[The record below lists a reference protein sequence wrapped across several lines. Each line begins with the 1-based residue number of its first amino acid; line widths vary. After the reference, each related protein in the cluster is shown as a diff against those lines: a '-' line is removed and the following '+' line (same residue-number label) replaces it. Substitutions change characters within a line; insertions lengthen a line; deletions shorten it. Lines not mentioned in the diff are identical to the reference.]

1 MRFIAALLVAVS
13 LAACDAPATQPG
25 PASPLLGQVISEVV
39 DQANSD
45 RGRRLDGGMI
55 VDGARAA
62 GNTVFINFM
71 LTENLDELRSVP
83 RAQLEAL
90 LG

>member
-1 MRFIAALLVAVS
+1 VRFIAALLVAVS

>member
-39 DQANSD
+39 EQANSD
-45 RGRRLDGGMI
+45 RDPNIATFISIGGRMQ
-55 VDGARAA
+55 
-62 GNTVFINFM
+62 INFIDPARRP
-71 LTENLDELRSVP
+71 LAAVLIDRC
-83 RAQLEAL
+83 
-90 LG
+90 